1 MLFEVVEV
9 KTKAGYRSVE
19 RPAAFFYQE
28 QRYEIDEVI
37 DRWYEGGLDPR
48 RPIMTYFKVHTT
60 DDQIFLL
67 RYNQKRDVWALMIS
81 S

>member
-9 KTKAGYRSVE
+9 KTKAGYRSAE
-19 RPAAFFYQE
+19 RPVAFFYHD
-28 QRYEIDEVI
+28 QRYDIEEVI
-37 DRWYEGGLDPR
+37 DRWYEGGIDPR
-48 RPIMTYFKVHTT
+48 RPIMTYFKVHTN
-60 DDQIFLL
+60 DGQIFLL

>member
-9 KTKAGYRSVE
+9 KTKAGYRSAE
-19 RPAAFFYQE
+19 RPIAFLHHE
-28 QRYEIDEVI
+28 LWHEIDEVI
-37 DRWYEGGLDPR
+37 DRWYEGGMDPR
-48 RPIMTYFKVHTT
+48 RPIMTYFKVHTRG
-60 DDQIFLL
+60 DQIFLL